1 MVQPSPPVDPQN
13 SLLRRMDHVALE
25 PSHGAG
31 HSEKLVRAEQA
42 IDRVFRDF
50 LAARNLSS
58 ERVTLLDGF
67 LFLFNEPRFAEW
79 HRFSWWEQ
87 RRFILALKDHQG
99 FRKRAQRLLAKSSL
113 APYMEYSDSMVAK
126 STELQVKRAWML
138 KRLAQKESFWNV
150 LDSISHA
157 AYHKKK
163 YRDMYPALCM
173 VLCTVAA
180 GDGRQQEMFFGID
193 NGTGFLY
200 KKKSR
205 ESALFNLVH
214 LGWKFFFRR
223 GVFYIG
229 GLELGLIE
237 TESQLSCHGAGAV
250 VYQGW

>member
-1 MVQPSPPVDPQN
+1 
-13 SLLRRMDHVALE
+13 MDHVALE
-25 PSHGAG
+25 PGLGAD

-58 ERVTLLDGF
+58 ERVALLDGF
-67 LFLFNEPRFAEW
+67 FFLFNEPRFAEW

-87 RRFILALKDHQG
+87 RRFILALKDHKG
-99 FRKRAQRLLAKSSL
+99 FGMRAQRLLSKSSL
-113 APYMEYSDSMVAK
+113 APYMDYSDPMVAK
-126 STELQVKRAWML
+126 STEPQVKRAWML
-138 KRLAQKESFWNV
+138 KRLALKECFWNGI
-150 LDSISHA
+150 DSISHA

-180 GDGRQQEMFFGID
+180 GDGQQQEMFFGID
-193 NGTGFLY
+193 NGTGYLY

-223 GVFYIG
+223 GVFYMG

-237 TESQLSCHGAGAV
+237 TESELSCHGEGAV